1 VVGGVAGKRGEGGGG
16 EESVPGLVN
25 KNSVKA
31 DQGGDVPF
39 VGPGKLPIAQ
49 GQLDEPKEVYR
60 IIKHL
65 SLGDREVCVV
75 PVRGAANEV
84 KIAYYNPRDL
94 VPRIVS
100 D

>member
-1 VVGGVAGKRGEGGGG
+1 VVGGVAGERGEGGGG

-31 DQGGDVPF
+31 DQGGDVTL
-39 VGPGKLPIAQ
+39 VGPGKLPITQ
-49 GQLDEPKEVYR
+49 GQLDEPKEVNR
-60 IIKHL
+60 VIEHL
-65 SLGDREVCVV
+65 SLGDREICGV
-75 PVRGAANEV
+75 PVSGAANEV
-84 KIAYYNPRDL
+84 KIACHNPRDL